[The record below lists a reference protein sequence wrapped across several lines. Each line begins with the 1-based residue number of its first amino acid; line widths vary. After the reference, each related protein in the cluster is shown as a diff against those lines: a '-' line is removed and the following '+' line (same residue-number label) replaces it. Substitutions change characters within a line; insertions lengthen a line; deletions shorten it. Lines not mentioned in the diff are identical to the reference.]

1 MIDNEKIKEQ
11 ADYFGT
17 EDRLC
22 QLMEECGELIQAA
35 NKYRRHINGDDT
47 LNAIPFVLREDMRE
61 EMADVSLLIKEI
73 CYLLDIEEDGIAR
86 MIEEKLS
93 RTEVLLWDD

>member
-61 EMADVSLLIKEI
+61 EMADVSLLMKEI
-73 CYLLDIEEDGIAR
+73 SYLLDIEEDGIAR

>member
-35 NKYRRHINGDDT
+35 NKYRRHINGDAT
-47 LNAIPFVLREDMRE
+47 LNAIPVLLKEDMTE
-61 EMADVSLLIKEI
+61 EFLKQDFLDTEWII
-73 CYLLDIEEDGIAR
+73 CQ
-86 MIEEKLS
+86 MQM
-93 RTEVLLWDD
+93 

>member
-35 NKYRRHINGDDT
+35 NKYRRNLNGDLT
-47 LNAIPFVLREDMRE
+47 LNAIPLLLREDMRE

>member
-61 EMADVSLLIKEI
+61 EMADVSLLMKEI
-73 CYLLDIEEDGIAR
+73 SYLHDIEEDGIAR

>member
-35 NKYRRHINGDDT
+35 NKYRRHINGDLT
-47 LNAIPFVLREDMRE
+47 LNAIPLLLREDMRE

-73 CYLLDIEEDGIAR
+73 CYLLDIDEDGIAR

>member
-35 NKYRRHINGDDT
+35 NKYRRHINGDAT
-47 LNAIPFVLREDMRE
+47 LNAIPLLLKEDMTE
-61 EMADVSLLIKEI
+61 EMADVSLLMKEI
-73 CYLLDIEEDGIAR
+73 SYLLDIEEEDIASEV
-86 MIEEKLS
+86 EEKLS
-93 RTEVLLWDD
+93 RTEVLLWND